1 MEKPGSKPGCVRL
14 VAAALA
20 LALAAGTFAGCAQTA
35 SDGAPGSDS
44 PSWSQ
49 GAGRDGSAEPSLAFR
64 TAEKLQEHFRK
75 HGRETGCSTP
85 EEYLAAANAVVADPA
100 SLHKTQR
107 EDGDDLYFRNDTGE
121 FVVVSPAGYLRT
133 YFLTDRDYFDRQ

>member
-1 MEKPGSKPGCVRL
+1 MEKPGSKPGCARL
-14 VAAALA
+14 LAAALA

-35 SDGAPGSDS
+35 GDGAPGSDA

-49 GAGRDGSAEPSLAFR
+49 GTGRGGSAEPSLEFR
-64 TAEKLQEHFRK
+64 TTEKLQEHFQK
-75 HGRETGCSTP
+75 HGRETGCNTP

-107 EDGDDLYFRNDTGE
+107 EDSDDLYFRNDTGE
-121 FVVVSPAGYLRT
+121 FVVVSPAGYIRT
-133 YFLTDRDYFDRQ
+133 YFLADRDYFDRQ